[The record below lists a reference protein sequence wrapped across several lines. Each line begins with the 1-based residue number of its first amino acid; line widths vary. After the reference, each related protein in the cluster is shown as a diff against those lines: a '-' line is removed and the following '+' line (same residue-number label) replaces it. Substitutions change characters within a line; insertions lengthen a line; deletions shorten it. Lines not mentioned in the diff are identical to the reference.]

1 MVYLELGRS
10 MDFSVLIRLDK
21 LSHIVNR
28 MQTILSMKKAD
39 KVISVNIFVWNIV
52 QEENEIKIS
61 KGV

>member
-1 MVYLELGRS
+1 MN
-10 MDFSVLIRLDK
+10 FSVLIRLDK